1 VNNPDAILTLP
12 SVETT
17 VKLAKHCR
25 ALGTLGVITGG
36 NGVGKTE
43 ALKFLLRCPD
53 LLPPPQIAYYYQAV
67 QAVGPVRG
75 VRDILV
81 DMEVRQA
88 IHQRGIALPIALR
101 LALREFQDRK
111 IGLLLVDEAD
121 LLAIDSLQ
129 GLISL
134 YDYCRAKGHHVAM
147 VCAGARTSEKWIGT
161 LPAAWSRTLKVA
173 RIHNLSV
180 EMTCALFQGWGSP
193 MAELAQAVRAKNK
206 DAIALIRT
214 IHKGTGGNLRRLYYF
229 AGLAALNPEPLSQAR
244 IRDLCEQMTTND
256 VGATR

>member
-1 VNNPDAILTLP
+1 MSSPDSILTLP

-17 VKLAKHCR
+17 VRLAKHCR
-25 ALGTLGVITGG
+25 ALNTIGVITGG
-36 NGVGKTE
+36 NGTGKTE

-53 LLPPPQIAYYYQAV
+53 LLPPHQVAYYYQAV
-67 QAVGPVRG
+67 QAIGPSRG

-81 DMEVRQA
+81 DLEVRQA
-88 IHQRGIALPIALR
+88 IHQRGMALPIALR

-121 LLAIDSLQ
+121 LLAIDALQ

-147 VCAGARTSEKWIGT
+147 VCSGAKTSEKWIGS
-161 LPAAWSRTLKVA
+161 LPAAWSRTLKVS
-173 RIHNLSV
+173 RIHNLTV
-180 EMTCALFQGWGSP
+180 EMTCALFLGWGFP
-193 MAELAQAVRAKNK
+193 MAELAQAVRTKNK
-206 DAIALIRT
+206 DAIALIKT

-229 AGLAALNPEPLSQAR
+229 AGLAALKPEPLSQAR
-244 IRDLCEQMTTND
+244 VRELCDEMTTNHA
-256 VGATR
+256 VATR